1 VSNIFCAE
9 KKGLKEGIMR
19 KLSAVLISSIFCVLL
34 SAQQNEGI
42 AKFHNYRQQ
51 PSNKNLIELIS
62 YFAETQDD
70 KYLTAQILG
79 NVYLIEL
86 ENQLQVFE
94 ANMDSLS
101 YGNMFG
107 YANLLLAMGRYEK
120 SIEIYS
126 NLNELSPKWSCPWRH
141 KGEALLKSHQL
152 EAAETATLRAIET
165 REDHFDAYIQLARIQ
180 KEQGRY
186 QEALQTLENGMAH
199 QQADTEEEVSHEEV
213 MNLKKQL
220 QELIR

>member
-1 VSNIFCAE
+1 MS
-9 KKGLKEGIMR
+9 
-19 KLSAVLISSIFCVLL
+19 KLSAVLIVSFSCVLL
-34 SAQQNEGI
+34 LAQQNEGI
-42 AKFHNYRQQ
+42 AKFQNYRQQ
-51 PSNKNLIELIS
+51 PNSQNLIELIN
-62 YFAETQDD
+62 YFAQTQED

-79 NVYLIEL
+79 NVYLMEL

-94 ANMDSLS
+94 VNSDSLS

-120 SIEIYS
+120 SIEIY
-126 NLNELSPKWSCPWRH
+126 NKLNELSPKWSCPWRH

-152 EAAETATLRAIET
+152 EAAETATLKAIET

-186 QEALQTLENGMAH
+186 QEALQTLNNGLAH
-199 QQADTEEEVSHEEV
+199 QEADTEEEVSHEEV
-213 MNLKKQL
+213 MNLKRQL